1 MLFGIIMTALFSG
14 KKLQKITVC
23 PKIEDLLNKLWYTQ
37 LKEYFK
43 AIKVF

>member
-1 MLFGIIMTALFSG
+1 MV
-14 KKLQKITVC
+14 KKNYKKNPVR
-23 PKIEDLLNKLWYTQ
+23 PKLEDWLNKLWYTQ